1 MPYLCLVE
9 GIKIS
14 TKFPKRHICNISC
27 IKINTFFVIFDNK
40 YWGISKS
47 DQNILY
53 LKERMLV
60 NGKSFKYKCYEIGYA
75 EPSEKSGTFQEIPVL
90 KKVHI
95 LNNYLFRKK
104 ITSGSCAEKLF
115 IFKKQLIK
123 KVFASK
129 KQLLERSSYSTKK
142 QLLQVAALISIKLM
156 LL

>member
-90 KKVHI
+90 KKVFFLKKQLFWRHTCLEKVHI

-115 IFKKQLIK
+115 IFKK
-123 KVFASK
+123 
-129 KQLLERSSYSTKK
+129 
-142 QLLQVAALISIKLM
+142 
-156 LL
+156 